1 MFRRLLGK
9 IELEVSMTAIGD
21 LAGKVGERLINQLK
35 PFDVKIHSLLIA
47 SNKSDKS
54 QEKAFNR
61 VFIYPLPYEKTLAS
75 RRKLLSEIQVEQA
88 SSLEKDLQKT
98 VKNDSRFH
106 FFIISSDGFST
117 AFASRILETL
127 SQQYGITPI
136 IFYILPDLNA
146 PSNELLNT
154 SEFMYEMFYKPHPLR
169 LPVILIDL
177 KPASDEQSMTAS
189 EFFSKKQD
197 ELSIAVRDLV
207 VSSFLPPQVEDFNAT
222 IDDLSEVLRLK
233 GLSMLVSKE
242 LGEINEA
249 QKAIRVNDLIVD
261 SVAKSM
267 MLRREDVYRSKQ
279 AYIAWFNVELDF
291 QTNFEAKKLVTS
303 FETIRPHLKFVKN
316 EELGIRAV
324 RAVIAGLP
332 TPPRII
338 RTMQLARDL
347 RKTIMTREGSLYD
360 TYPNFDFDLI
370 QEEIQ
375 SFENLVFEARSSAK
389 RFSL

>member
-1 MFRRLLGK
+1 MFRRLLGR
-9 IELEVSMTAIGD
+9 IELEVSITAIGD
-21 LAGKVGERLINQLK
+21 FAGNVGERLINQLK

-47 SNKSDKS
+47 SNKPTKT

-61 VFIYPLPYEKTLAS
+61 VFTYPMPFEKTIAS
-75 RRKLLSEIQVEQA
+75 RKKLLPEIKTEEVSA
-88 SSLEKDLQKT
+88 LEKDLQKT

-117 AFASRILETL
+117 AFASKVLEML
-127 SQQYGITPI
+127 FQQHGITPI

-146 PSNELLNT
+146 PSIELLNT
-154 SEFMYEMFYKPHPLR
+154 SEFIYEIFYKPNPLR
-169 LPVILIDL
+169 LPLILIDL
-177 KPASDEQSMTAS
+177 KPASDEEEMTAS
-189 EFFSKKQD
+189 SFFSKKQD

-207 VSSFLPPQVEDFNAT
+207 VSSFLSPQVEEFNAT
-222 IDDLSEVLRLK
+222 IDDLSDVLRLK

-242 LGEINEA
+242 LGEINES

-261 SVAKSM
+261 AVAKSM
-267 MLRREDVYRSKQ
+267 MLKREDVYRSKQ

-324 RAVIAGLP
+324 RAIIAGLP

-347 RKTIMTREGSLYD
+347 RKSIMTREGTLYD
-360 TYPNFDFDLI
+360 PYPNFDFERI
-370 QEEIQ
+370 QEETQ
-375 SFENLVFEARSSAK
+375 SLENLVFEARNSAK
-389 RFSL
+389 RFHL